1 MIEITINGK
10 ACTCEKGEF
19 LLEVARRNG
28 FYIPTLCHHP
38 GVAEQGCCRV
48 CLVEVVEKQKE
59 SKDRGYPAGI
69 SRVERAPLAGV
80 GDDDTDSAP
89 GSGKTGEQS

>member
-48 CLVEVVEKQKE
+48 CLVEVVENKR
-59 SKDRGYPAGI
+59 SKIVVSCIYP
-69 SRVERAPLAGV
+69 VEQPC
-80 GDDDTDSAP
+80 
-89 GSGKTGEQS
+89 